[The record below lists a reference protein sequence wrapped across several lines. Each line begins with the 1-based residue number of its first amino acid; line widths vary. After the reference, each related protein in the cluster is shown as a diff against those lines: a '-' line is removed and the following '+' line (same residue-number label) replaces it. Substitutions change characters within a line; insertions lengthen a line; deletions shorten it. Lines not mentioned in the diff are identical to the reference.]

1 VAEQFT
7 QEAADAAIAE
17 GARIC
22 LRRGRQIAN
31 VTALAGATPI
41 YSVRRFLGRD
51 GERWIATNAIFP
63 ISRAVEVTRAT
74 EAFFA
79 ARQAEIERHRLRIG
93 YISQVTPVHWQIEP
107 LFYWWDELEELHFRH
122 LPEAEATRFRALR
135 AEPWGRDMAL
145 IALTG
150 WGHPDD
156 KRRASEAGFDLHLT
170 KPVDPAEL
178 EELLRSPD
186 LRGEAAARG

>member
-1 VAEQFT
+1 MLIADDNRD
-7 QEAADAAIAE
+7 AADSLGLILGMAGHDVRVAHGGRAALQVAAE
-17 GARIC
+17 FHPEVGLLDIGMPD
-22 LRRGRQIAN
+22 LNGYD
-31 VTALAGATPI
+31 TA
-41 YSVRRFLGRD
+41 
-51 GERWIATNAIFP
+51 
-63 ISRAVEVTRAT
+63 
-74 EAFFA
+74 
-79 ARQAEIERHRLRIG
+79 
-93 YISQVTPVHWQIEP
+93 
-107 LFYWWDELEELHFRH
+107 
-122 LPEAEATRFRALR
+122 RALR